1 MEPTKKLVHTKPGTK
16 MTDEE
21 FQLYLK
27 QIKHL
32 AENEF
37 DELQEEVEVT
47 NTFPKEF
54 FRLAI
59 DNDLYR

>member
-37 DELQEEVEVT
+37 DELQE
-47 NTFPKEF
+47 
-54 FRLAI
+54 
-59 DNDLYR
+59 